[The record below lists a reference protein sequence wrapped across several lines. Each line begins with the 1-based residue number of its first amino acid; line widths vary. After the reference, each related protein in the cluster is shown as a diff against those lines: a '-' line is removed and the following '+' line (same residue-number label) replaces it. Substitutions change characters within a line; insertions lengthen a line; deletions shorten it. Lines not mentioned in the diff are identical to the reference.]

1 MRRKEKDEAGGKISP
16 TLQVANDHFHLDHL
30 HRYAKEDACQT
41 KIGQ

>member
-1 MRRKEKDEAGGKISP
+1 MRGKEKDEAEGKISP
-16 TLQVANDHFHLDHL
+16 TLQVADGHFHLHHL